1 MFKPTS
7 KQIIVDREGKWKERI
22 IRRIMTGIKPV
33 CLSAISPK
41 GRLDLLYFLNRNHNI
56 VILDVDLK
64 PYYLKNGKELKRLV
78 IEVA

>member
-33 CLSAISPK
+33 CLSAISNK
-41 GRLDLLYFLNRNHNI
+41 GRLELLWFLHSNKKI
-56 VILDVDLK
+56 IILHIDIK
-64 PYYLKNGKELKRLV
+64 HYYLKNGKEVKRLV